1 MNVMKKSKEITVL
14 TIFDKEKKKISLII
28 IN

>member
-14 TIFDKEKKKISLII
+14 TIFDKEKKKEDF
-28 IN
+28 INYH